1 MAIRT
6 ILTKGDELLAK
17 KCKPVTKFDSRLHAL
32 LDDMWETLHEA
43 NGVGLAG
50 PQVGVLKRL
59 FIADDGEVQYEC
71 INPEILVTEGE
82 REVLEGCLSVPK
94 INGYVI
100 RPERVVIRAQDRNGK
115 EFTAEAT
122 ELMAQCLCH
131 ENDHLDGTL
140 FDSKIVRMYD
150 PEEEEDEE

>member
-6 ILTKGDELLAK
+6 ILKKGDELLGK
-17 KCKPVTKFDSRLHAL
+17 RCKPVVKFDARLHAL
-32 LDDMWETLHEA
+32 LDDMWETLREA

-50 PQVGVLKRL
+50 PQVGVLRRL
-59 FIADDGEVQYEC
+59 FIADDGETQYEC
-71 INPEILVTEGE
+71 INPQILKTEGE
-82 REVLEGCLSVPK
+82 REVLEGCLSVPDV
-94 INGYVI
+94 NGYVI
-100 RPERVVIRAQDRNGK
+100 RPEKVIIRAQDRNGS

-150 PEEEEDEE
+150 PEKEEEE